1 MKRRFR
7 VTIEG
12 ESYEVE
18 VEEIAE
24 TRPGASAFSAKVSP
38 VAREATPVPAKT
50 TPAPVAKPPPAKVA
64 GEEVVS
70 APMPGTIVSI
80 RIKGGDVVKAGD
92 VLLILDSMKIQN
104 EIRAP
109 REGKIREV
117 FVSEGKYVRRRE
129 PLIAIEG

>member
-1 MKRRFR
+1 MKRKFKI
-7 VTIEG
+7 TIEG

-24 TRPGASAFSAKVSP
+24 GRRGAPTVTAKAPAVT
-38 VAREATPVPAKT
+38 REAV
-50 TPAPVAKPPPAKVA
+50 TPAAPTATPPAAKAPTPKVA
-64 GEEVVS
+64 GGEVVT

-80 RIKGGDVVKAGD
+80 RVSGGDTVKAGD

-109 REGKIREV
+109 REGKIKEV
-117 FVSEGKYVRRRE
+117 LVSEGKYVRRRE
-129 PLIAIEG
+129 PLVSIEE

>member
-1 MKRRFR
+1 MKRRFK

-24 TRPGASAFSAKVSP
+24 ARPGASDFSAKAPP
-38 VAREATPVPAKT
+38 VAREAPPVPVKR
-50 TPAPVAKPPPAKVA
+50 TPAPVAQPPAEKVA

-80 RIKGGDVVKAGD
+80 RVKGGDVVQAGD

-109 REGKIREV
+109 QEGKIKEV
-117 FVSEGKYVRRRE
+117 LVSEGKYVRRRE
-129 PLIAIEG
+129 PLIAMVG